1 MMAAGQ
7 RIDVDG
13 YSFRNERELQLYWG
27 LLKLVKDGRVSELD
41 IHPKYPLTVN
51 QKLIGQYQ
59 PTFRFLDQAQ
69 HGECFV
75 QVVAGNNPFR
85 DFKKALFEAIYAV
98 TVKEWS

>member
-1 MMAAGQ
+1 MAAGQ

-13 YSFRNERELQLYWG
+13 YSFRNERELQRYWG
-27 LLKLVKDGRVSELD
+27 LLELVKDGRVSELD

-85 DFKKALFEAIYAV
+85 DFKKALFEAVYET
-98 TVKEWS
+98 TVEDWT

>member
-1 MMAAGQ
+1 MVAGR

-27 LLKLVKDGRVSELD
+27 LLKLVKDGRVSELE

-51 QKLIGQYQ
+51 QRLIGNYQ
-59 PTFRFLDQAQ
+59 PTFRFLDQEQ
-69 HGECFV
+69 HRERFV

-85 DFKKALFEAIYAV
+85 DFKKALFEAVYQ
-98 TVKEWS
+98 VKVEEWA

>member
-1 MMAAGQ
+1 MAAGG

-27 LLKLVKDGRVSELD
+27 LLKLVKDGRVSELE

-51 QKLIGQYQ
+51 QKIIGNYQ
-59 PTFRFLDQAQ
+59 PTFRFLDQEQ
-69 HGECFV
+69 HRERFV

-85 DFKKALFEAIYAV
+85 DFKKALFEAVYQ
-98 TVKEWS
+98 VKVEEWA

>member
-1 MMAAGQ
+1 MAAGG

-27 LLKLVKDGRVSELD
+27 LLKLVKDGRVSELE

-51 QKLIGQYQ
+51 QRLIGNYQ
-59 PTFRFLDQAQ
+59 PTFRFLDQEQ
-69 HGECFV
+69 HRERFV

-85 DFKKALFEAIYAV
+85 DFKKALFEAVYQ
-98 TVKEWS
+98 VKVEEWA

>member
-1 MMAAGQ
+1 MAAGG

-27 LLKLVKDGRVSELD
+27 LLKLVKDGRVSELE

-51 QKLIGQYQ
+51 KMLIGNYQ
-59 PTFRFLDQAQ
+59 PTFRFLDQEQ
-69 HGECFV
+69 HRERFV

-85 DFKKALFEAIYAV
+85 DFKKALFEAVYQ
-98 TVKEWS
+98 VKVEEWA